1 MQKLL
6 IPRQFAHQKMLHW
19 DPPSTSRHEI
29 STSGDAGIRFG
40 RFCVLLRARQL
51 LDDGQPV
58 ELGSRAFDLL
68 MVLIRSAGTVV
79 TKNEIVSQVWPD
91 TVVAEENLKVQVSAL
106 RKVLNEDRDV
116 IKTVHGRG
124 YVFTA
129 EVTSA
134 SVESDAFA
142 SPGPEP
148 TRPPPGRALPTN
160 SSASSSPRRQWATGS
175 QMIAP
180 DDKAQPVV
188 VVIDDDP
195 DIREAPRAS
204 ANRRT
209 ARRVIRLGPRIPR
222 WCSSGPSRVP
232 GSRCQAA
239 RAKRARFSRG
249 AGQGK
254 FAPADHVHQRSRRC
268 PDVGSGHEGR
278 CGRVPDQTCSRS
290 RSAGRNPA
298 GHRAGPRPPRRRTS
312 CCQACAPGLAR

>member
-1 MQKLL
+1 MQQLL
-6 IPRQFAHQKMLHW
+6 IPRQFTQQKMVHW
-19 DPPSTSRHEI
+19 DPPSTSRQEV
-29 STSGDAGIRFG
+29 SASGDAAIRFG
-40 RFCVLLRARQL
+40 RFCVLPRARQL
-51 LDDGQPV
+51 LVDGQPI

-68 MVLIRSAGTVV
+68 MVLIRAPGTLI
-79 TKNEIVSQVWPD
+79 TKNEIVSGVWPD

-195 DIREAPRAS
+195 DIREALRGLLRTVGLRVELFAS
-204 ANRRT
+204 
-209 ARRVIRLGPRIPR
+209 VQEFLDG
-222 WCSSGPSRVP
+222 
-232 GSRCQAA
+232 
-239 RAKRARFSRG
+239 
-249 AGQGK
+249 
-254 FAPADHVHQRSRRC
+254 
-268 PDVGSGHEGR
+268 
-278 CGRVPDQTCSRS
+278 
-290 RSAGRNPA
+290 
-298 GHRAGPRPPRRRTS
+298 
-312 CCQACAPGLAR
+312 